1 MQLFT
6 QVIQKIIS
14 NYCLYETLTCD
25 VRNPL
30 WIEEKMKNLV
40 FSKINILSGTGKCTP
55 CLSRERTLCCKQ
67 VLTTNTFMSQQ
78 TQQITFSLTLTTLYY
93 LYYLFKFRDTTKIS
107 LEGLKENITKIH
119 HIRNKYG
126 STTQK
131 RKQRFKKMACTRKPI
146 KMNEV
151 YCKRCLSGRVVK

>member
-1 MQLFT
+1 MSKVKKNQYSLL
-6 QVIQKIIS
+6 
-14 NYCLYETLTCD
+14 N
-25 VRNPL
+25 R
-30 WIEEKMKNLV
+30 KMHSMFV
-40 FSKINILSGTGKCTP
+40 
-55 CLSRERTLCCKQ
+55 ERTLRCNQ

-107 LEGLKENITKIH
+107 LEGLKENITKIYN
-119 HIRNKYG
+119 IRNKYG

-131 RKQRFKKMACTRKPI
+131 SKQRFKKMAYTRKPI